1 MQLTHIVWTQISDNE
16 WIYYV
21 PRRDSITI
29 LCADRDPVYVPLKGA
44 GRLFIDPAWKGYS
57 RAALLQPLR
66 VITANQS
73 NAKEHRL
80 VQVQL
85 INECC
90 EELGTRVN
98 LSKLSLNLN
107 FKQTVSHAD
116 DLKYAGIKIKV
127 LVKGKTLHFAPWV
140 LYSFLYFYC
149 NSVFLCYC
157 SPDTVVKS

>member
-1 MQLTHIVWTQISDNE
+1 VQLPHTVWTQISDNE

-21 PRRDSITI
+21 PRWDSINI
-29 LCADRDPVYVPLKGA
+29 LCADIDQVYVPLKGA
-44 GRLFIDPAWKGYS
+44 GRLSIDPACKGYS
-57 RAALLQPLR
+57 RAALLQPLQ
-66 VITANQS
+66 VITTNQS

-85 INECC
+85 HNECC

-116 DLKYAGIKIKV
+116 DLKYAGIKIKQLEKHISEQEWKIGRAHV
-127 LVKGKTLHFAPWV
+127 
-140 LYSFLYFYC
+140 
-149 NSVFLCYC
+149 
-157 SPDTVVKS
+157 